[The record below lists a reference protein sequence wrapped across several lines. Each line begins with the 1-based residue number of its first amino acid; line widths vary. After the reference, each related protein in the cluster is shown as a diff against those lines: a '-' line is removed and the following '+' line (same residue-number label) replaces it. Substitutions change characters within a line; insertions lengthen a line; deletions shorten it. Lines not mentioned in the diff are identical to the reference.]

1 MDYLPS
7 GPHKA
12 LLSAYLEHRSELR
25 AFFLVRLR
33 SDTDADDLVQE
44 LYEKLAGVEPRLDVQ
59 QPLAFLYR
67 QASNLMLDRLRSRKR
82 AAGRDA
88 EWRRTHHVE
97 GGLEDIAD
105 APSADEVVAGRQ
117 RLARVIKAV
126 DELPAP
132 VRTVFRMHKFE
143 GLGHKEVAERLG
155 ISKSLVE
162 KHMIAALRHLSERVR
177 DGG

>member
-1 MDYLPS
+1 MPS

-12 LLSAYLEHRSELR
+12 LLSAYIEHRFELR
-25 AFFLVRLR
+25 AYFLVRLR
-33 SDTDADDLVQE
+33 SDTDADDMVQE
-44 LYEKLAGVEPRLDVQ
+44 LYEKVAAVEVGLDIQ

-82 AAGRDA
+82 SAGRDA
-88 EWRRTHHVE
+88 EWRRTHHVV
-97 GGLEDIAD
+97 GDIEDIAD
-105 APSADEVVAGRQ
+105 APSAYDVVVGRE
-117 RLARVIKAV
+117 RLNRLVKAV
-126 DELPAP
+126 EELPGP
-132 VRTVFRMHKFE
+132 VQTVFRMHKFD

-177 DGG
+177 DAE